1 MDGGYQTSG
10 RHCIT
15 RLGSLLLPRSG
26 RESSRSSPRF
36 GLASNAGLAYSVLST
51 QSGEVITR
59 EYEPAHVDSPQI
71 DARPDSMGREIWGG
85 NRQRRGC
92 LGRWMMATEGMVYVV
107 DDDLSVREALRGLIR
122 SVGLRCETFASA
134 AEFLRY
140 PRPEDPACLVLDV
153 QLPDASGLDLVGV
166 LDAEE
171 APIPII
177 FITGHGTI
185 PMSVRAMKSGAVEFL
200 TKPFREEDLITAMR
214 QALERES
221 SARQERAELAGLRA
235 RMDKLTPREREV
247 LGLVVAGRMNKQIA
261 AELGTAEQT
270 IKQHRGRVMKKLGVD
285 SVAELVRLAERVV
298 PR

>member
-1 MDGGYQTSG
+1 
-10 RHCIT
+10 
-15 RLGSLLLPRSG
+15 
-26 RESSRSSPRF
+26 
-36 GLASNAGLAYSVLST
+36 
-51 QSGEVITR
+51 
-59 EYEPAHVDSPQI
+59 
-71 DARPDSMGREIWGG
+71 
-85 NRQRRGC
+85 
-92 LGRWMMATEGMVYVV
+92 MMAREEPSVYVL
-107 DDDLSVREALRGLIR
+107 DDDLSVREALRSLIR

-140 PRPEDPACLVLDV
+140 PRAEVPACLVLDV

-177 FITGHGTI
+177 FITGHGSI

-200 TKPFREEDLITAMR
+200 TKPFREEDLINAMR
-214 QALERES
+214 QALERDT
-221 SARQERAELAGLRA
+221 SAKQKRAELAGLRA
-235 RMDKLTPREREV
+235 RMQKLTPREREV